1 MGEPTLQGQ
10 IAVVTGGGRGL
21 GRAVVRALATA
32 GADVALSYHGSRQ
45 GALEAADEAR
55 RLGRRALVLAADAR
69 RPTEVAS
76 AVDEAAS
83 ELGGIDIL
91 VNCIGAFE
99 RAPVGALTEELM
111 DEAFRVNATAAVLAA
126 QAAARHMKVR
136 GRGAIV
142 NVASLGGLRPY
153 RSHLPYSAS
162 KAALVMA
169 TQCLAL
175 ALAPEIRVNGV
186 APGILDEPGAPAD
199 LEGRI
204 PLRRFGRQ
212 QEAVD
217 AVMFLLTGASYTTG
231 EVIRLDGGR
240 GLS

>member
-1 MGEPTLQGQ
+1 MGELTLQGQ

-21 GRAVVRALATA
+21 GRAVVRALAAA

-45 GALEAADEAR
+45 GALEAADDAR
-55 RLGRRALVLAADAR
+55 RLGRRALALEADAR
-69 RPTEVAS
+69 RPAEVAS
-76 AVDEAAS
+76 AVDKAAS

-91 VNCIGAFE
+91 VNCIGAFQP
-99 RAPVGALTEELM
+99 APVGTLTEELM
-111 DEAFRVNATAAVLAA
+111 DEAFRVNASSAVLAA
-126 QAAARHMKVR
+126 QAAARHMKGR
-136 GRGAIV
+136 GRGTIV

-169 TQCLAL
+169 TRCLAL
-175 ALAPEIRVNGV
+175 ALAPEIRVNGI
-186 APGILDEPGAPAD
+186 APGIFDEPGAAAE

-204 PLRRFGRQ
+204 PLGRFGRQ

-231 EVIRLDGGR
+231 EFIRLDGGR

>member
-21 GRAVVRALATA
+21 GRALVRALAAA
-32 GADVALSYHGSRQ
+32 GADVGLSYHGSRQ

-55 RLGRRALVLAADAR
+55 RLGRRALALEADAR
-69 RPTEVAS
+69 RPAEVAN
-76 AVDEAAS
+76 AVDRVAS

-91 VNCIGAFE
+91 VNCIGVFQPV
-99 RAPVGALTEELM
+99 PVGTLTEEMM
-111 DEAFRVNATAAVLAA
+111 DEAFRVNATSAVLAA
-126 QAAARHMKVR
+126 QAAARHMKSR
-136 GRGAIV
+136 GRGTIV

-175 ALAPEIRVNGV
+175 ALAPEIRVNGI
-186 APGILDEPGAPAD
+186 APGILDEPAAAAG

-204 PLRRFGRQ
+204 PLGRFGRQ

-231 EVIRLDGGR
+231 EIIRLDGGR

>member
-1 MGEPTLQGQ
+1 MGELTLQGQ

-21 GRAVVRALATA
+21 GRAVVRALAVA
-32 GADVALSYHGSRQ
+32 GADVALSYNRSRQ
-45 GALEAADEAR
+45 EALEAVEEAR
-55 RLGRRALVLAADAR
+55 RLGRRALALAADAR
-69 RPTEVAS
+69 RPAEVAR
-76 AVDEAAS
+76 AVDRAAA

-91 VNCIGAFE
+91 VNSIGVFQ
-99 RAPVGALTEELM
+99 RAPVGALTEELL
-111 DEAFRVNATAAVLAA
+111 DEAFRVNASSAVLAA
-126 QAAARHMKVR
+126 QAAAPHMKAR
-136 GRGAIV
+136 GGGRIV

-186 APGILDEPGAPAD
+186 APGILDQPGAAPGLAD
-199 LEGRI
+199 RI
-204 PLRRFGRQ
+204 PLGRFGRQ